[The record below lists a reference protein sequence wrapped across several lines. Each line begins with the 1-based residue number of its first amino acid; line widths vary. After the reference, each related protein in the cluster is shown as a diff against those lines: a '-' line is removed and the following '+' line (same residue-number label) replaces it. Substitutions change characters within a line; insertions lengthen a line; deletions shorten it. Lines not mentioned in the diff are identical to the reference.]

1 MKNKQENNDIFNIID
16 FNRNEIKTDE
26 NFFDEFNMK
35 DNNEDIS
42 LDFNKSE
49 DSLSSDKLDLCDKSM
64 EEQMNKVTLN
74 EEKNSKNVKKIT
86 KEDLKT
92 IPIPIFECIFCAD
105 EDLSFRHY
113 INEIMSMKYLYNV
126 EKKDITLV
134 EFLMDNNLLEM
145 KENKNNIVNKFGIK
159 NNINLFRI
167 NSLIKLLFDNTEYI
181 NKYYNIKEST
191 LFLKQKRIREKKEK
205 IKNEFS
211 SNKNDNN
218 DNNIQNDLINKIDF
232 SQGKYGDNKINI
244 FEDEKEKENENGK
257 NKKEDLID
265 DEGFGFVRLFDE
277 NCFVDLSRK
286 IKKEDIIFEKTPYN
300 IWENNID
307 DSFEN
312 DS

>member
-1 MKNKQENNDIFNIID
+1 MKNKQEKNDIFNIIE

-26 NFFDEFNMK
+26 NFFDEFNIK
-35 DNNEDIS
+35 DNNEGDIS

-74 EEKNSKNVKKIT
+74 EEKSAKNVKKIT

-105 EDLSFRHY
+105 EELSFRHY

-134 EFLMDNNLLEM
+134 EFLKNNNLIDL
-145 KENKNNIVNKFGIK
+145 KENKDNIVNKFGIK
-159 NNINLFRI
+159 NNISLFRI

-181 NKYYNIKEST
+181 NKYYNIQEST
-191 LFLKQKRIREKKEK
+191 LFIKQKRTREKKEK
-205 IKNEFS
+205 IYHE
-211 SNKNDNN
+211 NKNDNN
-218 DNNIQNDLINKIDF
+218 NIQNDFSNKIDF
-232 SQGKYGDNKINI
+232 SKGKYGDNKINI
-244 FEDEKEKENENGK
+244 FEDDEEK
-257 NKKEDLID
+257 NKNKDLVD
-265 DEGFGFVRLFDE
+265 DEGLGFERLFDE
-277 NCFVDLSRK
+277 NCFIDLSRK

>member
-1 MKNKQENNDIFNIID
+1 MKNKQENNDI

-26 NFFDEFNMK
+26 NFFDELNIK
-35 DNNEDIS
+35 ENNEGDIS

-74 EEKNSKNVKKIT
+74 EAKNSKTIKKIT

-92 IPIPIFECIFCAD
+92 IPIPIFECVFCAD

-113 INEIMSMKYLYNV
+113 INDIMSMKYLYNV

-134 EFLMDNNLLEM
+134 EFLMNNNLIEM

-181 NKYYNIKEST
+181 NKYYNFQEST
-191 LFLKQKRIREKKEK
+191 LFLKQKRTREKKEK
-205 IKNEFS
+205 VHNNELSS
-211 SNKNDNN
+211 SNKNDN
-218 DNNIQNDLINKIDF
+218 DNKNIQNNFINKIDF
-232 SQGKYGDNKINI
+232 SKGKYGDNKINI
-244 FEDEKEKENENGK
+244 FEDEKEKEINENK
-257 NKKEDLID
+257 DLVD
-265 DEGFGFVRLFDE
+265 DDGFGFERMFDE
-277 NCFVDLSRK
+277 NCFIDLSRK

>member
-113 INEIMSMKYLYNV
+113 INEIMSMKCLYNV

-159 NNINLFRI
+159 NNIDLFRI
-167 NSLIKLLFDNTEYI
+167 NTLIKLLFDNTEYI

-191 LFLKQKRIREKKEK
+191 LFLKQKRI
-205 IKNEFS
+205 

-218 DNNIQNDLINKIDF
+218 DNNIQNDLKIDF

-286 IKKEDIIFEKTPYN
+286 IKKEDINFEKTPYN

>member
-159 NNINLFRI
+159 NNIDLFRI
-167 NSLIKLLFDNTEYI
+167 NTLIKLLFDNTEYI

-211 SNKNDNN
+211 PNKNDNN

-244 FEDEKEKENENGK
+244 FMEKIR
-257 NKKEDLID
+257 KKI
-265 DEGFGFVRLFDE
+265 
-277 NCFVDLSRK
+277 
-286 IKKEDIIFEKTPYN
+286 
-300 IWENNID
+300 
-307 DSFEN
+307 
-312 DS
+312 

>member
-159 NNINLFRI
+159 NNIDLFRI
-167 NSLIKLLFDNTEYI
+167 NTLIKLLFDNTEYI

-191 LFLKQKRIREKKEK
+191 LFLNQKRIREKKEK
-205 IKNEFS
+205 IKNE
-211 SNKNDNN
+211 
-218 DNNIQNDLINKIDF
+218 F

-244 FEDEKEKENENGK
+244 FEDEKEKENENRK

-277 NCFVDLSRK
+277 NCFIDLSRK

>member
-35 DNNEDIS
+35 VNNEDIS

-134 EFLMDNNLLEM
+134 EFLLDNNLLEM

-159 NNINLFRI
+159 NNIDLFRI
-167 NSLIKLLFDNTEYI
+167 NTSIKLLFDNTEYI

-205 IKNEFS
+205 IKNE
-211 SNKNDNN
+211 
-218 DNNIQNDLINKIDF
+218 F

-277 NCFVDLSRK
+277 NCFIDLSRK